1 MKPRRPKGEGTY
13 QTIKGKIRLVK
24 VIDGKK
30 IAGPLAPTKQAA
42 LKAFQEKERELKLSL
57 AKKAP
62 GSQQSIEN
70 LVLELFP
77 EDFPNCKMHPNLEA
91 ISVNW
96 KSPNTMQVF
105 RRHALAIASTELG
118 IMYPNQITQVWLQA
132 WVDRQ
137 TLAPKTVKNR
147 VEALGTLLK
156 AFGHPVPKV
165 KLPMIVDKEHKIIM
179 PGEWLE
185 IEALANDMR
194 ERVAFALCYRLGM
207 RRGEACGVRKEHYN
221 PATQE
226 IRVQAIA
233 ADTLEGVVSVPLTKT
248 RKTRLVPVTL
258 GWLREYIEGMEPG
271 YLIPGLD
278 DETPCSPGKITD
290 LFAERL
296 KGTKFEGITPQS
308 LRRSAATAYALSG
321 ESENAAAA
329 IMGHSSEMLRKTYT
343 QVRHDVRKRIV
354 DKAFGTEG

>member
-1 MKPRRPKGEGTY
+1 MKQRRPKGEGTY
-13 QTIKGKIRLVK
+13 QTISGKIRLVK

-30 IAGPLAPTKQAA
+30 IAGPLATTKQAA
-42 LKAFQEKERELKLSL
+42 LKAFQDKQREQKLKD
-57 AKKAP
+57 AEKAP
-62 GSQQSIEN
+62 GYQKSIES

-77 EDFPNCKMHPNLEA
+77 EDWPNCKMHPNLEA

-96 KSPNTMQVF
+96 SSPNTMQVF
-105 RRHALAIASTELG
+105 RRHALAIAASEIG

-137 TLAPKTVKNR
+137 THAPKTIKNR
-147 VEALGTLLK
+147 IEHLGTLLK

-165 KLPMIVDKEHKIIM
+165 KLPMIVDTERKIIM
-179 PGEWLE
+179 PEEWLE
-185 IEALANDMR
+185 MEMLAKAQW

-221 PATQE
+221 PATKE

-233 ADTLEGVVSVPLTKT
+233 ADTLQGVVSVPITKT

-258 GWLREYIEGMEPG
+258 GWLQEYIEGMEPG
-271 YLIPGLD
+271 FLIPGED
-278 DETPCSPGKITD
+278 PDTPCSPGKVTESFRD
-290 LFAERL
+290 TF
-296 KGTKFEGITPQS
+296 KGTRFEGISPQS

-343 QVRHDVRKRIV
+343 QVRHDVRKRISE
-354 DKAFGTEG
+354 KAFGDGK